1 MKSTEMLNQIKTL
14 LNIEVKLEERK
25 LENGTRVEAES
36 FEKGKEIFILT
47 DDEKVAMPVGE
58 YLLEDGRLIV
68 VAQEGIIDDVREVS
82 NEVPQKEEQ
91 PASVTEDLSEEDDK
105 KKDEKKKEEKMADV
119 GDWEGMEKR
128 IQNLEDA
135 IADIKSRLGEKEM
148 EDQEVEDSIKKIK
161 EELSMPSASPIRHNP
176 EGSVKKSHFR
186 LSPQRK
192 KSTMDYI
199 LNQLNK

>member
-1 MKSTEMLNQIKTL
+1 MLNQIKTL
-14 LNIEVKLEERK
+14 LNIEVRLEERK

-58 YLLEDGRLIV
+58 YLLEDGRLLV

-82 NEVPQKEEQ
+82 NEVPQKEEE

>member
-1 MKSTEMLNQIKTL
+1 MKSIEMLNQIKTL

-82 NEVPQKEEQ
+82 NEVPQKEEE
-91 PASVTEDLSEEDDK
+91 PASVTEDLSEEDD
-105 KKDEKKKEEKMADV
+105 KKKEEKMADV

-135 IADIKSRLGEKEM
+135 IADIKSKLGEKEM

-161 EELSMPSASPIRHNP
+161 EELSLPSASPIRHNP
-176 EGSVKKSHFR
+176 EGSVKKSNFK
-186 LSPQRK
+186 LSPQRRK
-192 KSTMDYI
+192 TTMDYI

>member
-1 MKSTEMLNQIKTL
+1 MLNQIKTL
-14 LNIEVKLEERK
+14 LNIEVRLEERK

-82 NEVPQKEEQ
+82 NEVPQKEEE

>member
-1 MKSTEMLNQIKTL
+1 MLNQIKTL

-91 PASVTEDLSEEDDK
+91 PAPVTEDLSEEDDK

-176 EGSVKKSHFR
+176 EGSVKKSHFK

>member
-1 MKSTEMLNQIKTL
+1 MKSIEMLNQIKTL
-14 LNIEVKLEERK
+14 LNIEVRLEEKK

-82 NEVPQKEEQ
+82 NEVPQKEEE

-176 EGSVKKSHFR
+176 EGSEKKSHFK

>member
-1 MKSTEMLNQIKTL
+1 MKSIEMLNQIKTL
-14 LNIEVKLEERK
+14 LNIEVRLEERK

-58 YLLEDGRLIV
+58 YLLEDGRLLV

-82 NEVPQKEEQ
+82 NEVPQKEEE

>member
-1 MKSTEMLNQIKTL
+1 MLNQIKTL

>member
-1 MKSTEMLNQIKTL
+1 MLNQIKTL

-82 NEVPQKEEQ
+82 NEVPQKEEE
-91 PASVTEDLSEEDDK
+91 PASVTEDLSEEDD
-105 KKDEKKKEEKMADV
+105 KKKEEKMADV

-135 IADIKSRLGEKEM
+135 IADIKSKLGEKEM

-161 EELSMPSASPIRHNP
+161 EELSLPSASPIRHNP
-176 EGSVKKSHFR
+176 EGSVKKSNFK
-186 LSPQRK
+186 LSPQRRK
-192 KSTMDYI
+192 TTMDYI

>member
-1 MKSTEMLNQIKTL
+1 MKSIEMLNQIKTL

>member
-1 MKSTEMLNQIKTL
+1 LKK
-14 LNIEVKLEERK
+14 KK

-82 NEVPQKEEQ
+82 NEVPQKEEE

-176 EGSVKKSHFR
+176 EGSVKKSHFK